1 MSISIDYIADI
12 GWQKYM
18 GDGCYSFGYINSYKK
33 AGDILIEK
41 KIPDLLIYPI
51 MFCYRQ
57 YLELLLKNVYMQNS
71 TEEEYK
77 NFVNSVS
84 HNISDSWNYVK
95 PILKN
100 QISDKKVAYIEK
112 VIYSFNELDPSS
124 FTFRYEY
131 DKKMN
136 RNIDDRRIDTK
147 KVKKCIGRI
156 DDILRY
162 TYDSE

>member
-1 MSISIDYIADI
+1 
-12 GWQKYM
+12 
-18 GDGCYSFGYINSYKK
+18 
-33 AGDILIEK
+33 
-41 KIPDLLIYPI
+41 
-51 MFCYRQ
+51 
-57 YLELLLKNVYMQNS
+57 MQNS